1 MSLDGSSARRQGI
14 FLSYVYLV
22 ANLLVQLIYV
32 PLLLSSIGQEEYGLY
47 QLVGSIMSYLA
58 TISGILSS
66 GVGRFY
72 CKYKAEGYQR
82 GMDDTLAIARRMYW
96 MISAVAFF
104 VTIALV
110 PVTRAIYAHSF
121 TELQLNEF
129 SLMMVILA
137 VNLVISLNN
146 AINNA
151 VLTANERFVFLKWI
165 QIVTLLLQP
174 VTVLTL
180 LNFVNSS
187 VVVAFVALLMNC
199 ACIIGQ
205 RYYVKRILG
214 VQFVFRGWN
223 RSLTRGLLSFSGAI
237 LLVTLADQIFWKTD
251 QLIIG
256 YMLGASSVAVYSVGA
271 SIFMNYM
278 PLGSTVASVFLP
290 RISDLLY
297 GSKDEHAVSDLFIR
311 VGRISF
317 YICCMVLGLY
327 IAIGNDFISLWV
339 GPQYSDAFAIS
350 LVVMI
355 PMTID
360 ICQNLGLTILQVEN
374 KYYFRGWV
382 YLSVSVAN
390 VFLTVMLL
398 NVLGLFGAALSTA
411 IAMFVGNGLIMNWY
425 YWRHLHL
432 DIRSFWKSLFPIFLQ
447 CFVCSC
453 FACLFN
459 GAISQFIMGVS
470 KLIAVGVFYCF
481 AYAVVAFFLTFNDY
495 EKQLSASFLS
505 KLKGLL
511 GKIRSHV

>member
-1 MSLDGSSARRQGI
+1 MSPTGSVARRRGI
-14 FLSYVYLV
+14 VLSYAYLA
-22 ANLLVQLIYV
+22 ANLVVQLIYV
-32 PLLLSSIGQEEYGLY
+32 PLLLSSIGREEYGLY

-66 GVGRFY
+66 GVGRYY
-72 CKYKAEGYQR
+72 CKYKAEGDQR

-96 MISAVAFF
+96 VISAVAFV
-104 VTIALV
+104 VTIVLV
-110 PVTRAIYAHSF
+110 PVTRAVYAHSF
-121 TELQLNEF
+121 SELQLNEF

-137 VNLVISLNN
+137 VNLVITLNN

-165 QIVTLLLQP
+165 QIITLVLQP
-174 VTVLTL
+174 VAVLAL
-180 LNFVNSS
+180 VSVVSSS
-187 VVVAFVALLMNC
+187 VVVASVALLMNC

-205 RYYVKRILG
+205 RVYVKRILG

-223 RSLTRGLLSFSGAI
+223 RSLARGLLSFSGAI

-256 YMLGASSVAVYSVGA
+256 YVLGASSVAVYSVGA

-290 RISDLLY
+290 RISELLY
-297 GSKDEHAVSDLFIR
+297 GSKDRQAVSDLFIR

-327 IAIGNDFISLWV
+327 VAIGNDFICLWV
-339 GPQYSDAFAIS
+339 GSQYSEAFAIS

-360 ICQNLGLTILQVEN
+360 ICQNLGLTIMQVEN

-382 YLSVSVAN
+382 YLSVAVVN
-390 VFLTVMLL
+390 VVLTIALL

-425 YWRHLHL
+425 YWRRLHL
-432 DIRSFWKSLFPIFLQ
+432 DIASFWKSMLPILLQ
-447 CFVCSC
+447 CIVCSC
-453 FACLFN
+453 LACLIS
-459 GAISQFIMGVS
+459 GAISQYIAGVP
-470 KLIAVGVFYCF
+470 KLFAVGALYCL
-481 AYAVVAFFLTFNDY
+481 AYALAAYFLTFNDY
-495 EKQLSASFLS
+495 EKQLSAAVFG
-505 KLKGLL
+505 KLGGLL
-511 GKIRSHV
+511 RKAGPCA